1 MTWLVVIGGLV
12 LLVFLH
18 ELGHFSVALAVGMRP
33 RSFYVGFPPA
43 LVKIRRK
50 GIEYGIGMIP
60 LGGLV
65 RIPGMHRPAA
75 RDLQAFVEP
84 AVREQPGLAAAVG
97 AVRRALEVEDYAEAR
112 RAYLELEREI
122 RAAHLSPGARRS
134 AERALRDV
142 EEGTAPDAYWRAA
155 TWKRVAVIA
164 AGPLAN
170 VLIAF
175 AILFVVFAV
184 SGGPSQ
190 SQRPT
195 VQVAV
200 VEANTP
206 AAAAGLQA
214 GDRILA
220 VDGRTT
226 RSFSAVSHRIRESRG
241 KPVTLTVLRD
251 GRRVKVGPRATILL
265 HGHWIFGFEPTVRLV
280 RYPVGKAAST
290 AGSDLWHVV
299 SGTVT
304 GFGSLFSTQGRSHL
318 TGPVG
323 IVRVS
328 HAQLQFGYTWYLEIL
343 ALVSMSLA
351 LLNLLPLLPLDG
363 GHILFSLIEGIR
375 RRALAREVYE
385 RVSVVGIALILV
397 IFVIAFSNDVSAGA
411 PH

>member
-43 LVKIRRK
+43 LVKVRHN

-75 RDLQAFVEP
+75 RDLHAFVEP
-84 AVREQPGLAAAVG
+84 AVREQPSLAPSVG
-97 AVRRALEVEDYAEAR
+97 AVRRALTVEDYDAAR
-112 RAYLELEREI
+112 RAYPEFEREVNE
-122 RAAHLSPGARRS
+122 AHLSPGARRS

-164 AGPLAN
+164 AGPVAN
-170 VLIAF
+170 VVIAF
-175 AILFVVFAV
+175 AILFAVFAA
-184 SGGPSQ
+184 GGAPAGN
-190 SQRPT
+190 PT
-195 VQVAV
+195 AKVAQVKGG
-200 VEANTP
+200 TP
-206 AAAAGLQA
+206 AAAAGLQP
-214 GDRILA
+214 GDVIVA
-220 VDGRTT
+220 VNGRHAHTFAAIS
-226 RSFSAVSHRIRESRG
+226 RRIRASAG
-241 KPVTLTVLRD
+241 GPVTLTVLR
-251 GRRVKVGPRATILL
+251 GGHRVTVGPGETILS
-265 HGHWIFGFEPTVRLV
+265 HGRWIFGFSPAPKLV
-280 RYPVGKAAST
+280 SYPVGRSAHMAA
-290 AGSDLWHVV
+290 SDLWGVV
-299 SGTVT
+299 RGTAAGV
-304 GFGSLFSTQGRSHL
+304 GSLFSRHGRSQL
-318 TGPVG
+318 SGPVG
-323 IVRVS
+323 IS
-328 HAQLQFGYTWYLEIL
+328 SDLHTELQIGLTYYLEIL

-363 GHILFSLIEGIR
+363 GHILFSLIEGVR

-385 RVSVVGIALILV
+385 RVSVVGIAFILLV
-397 IFVIAFSNDVSAGA
+397 FVIAFSNDVSSP